1 MRSGYCNCGH
11 RVVGDTCS
19 HCARQQWLAA
29 GRKEENVPGSGPNAT
44 LMELRTLK
52 NLLEQ
57 GLITEAEYDERRY
70 RILAS
75 F

>member
-1 MRSGYCNCGH
+1 
-11 RVVGDTCS
+11 
-19 HCARQQWLAA
+19 
-29 GRKEENVPGSGPNAT
+29 
-44 LMELRTLK
+44 MELRTLK

-57 GLITEAEYDERRY
+57 GLITEVEYDERRY